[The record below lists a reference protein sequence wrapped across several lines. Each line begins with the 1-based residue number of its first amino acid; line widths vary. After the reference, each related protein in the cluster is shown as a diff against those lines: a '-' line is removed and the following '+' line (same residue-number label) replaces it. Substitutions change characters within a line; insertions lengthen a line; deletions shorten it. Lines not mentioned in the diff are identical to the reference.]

1 MKPKTKLQ
9 KRVVELS
16 TKLKP
21 ITHKQQAWA
30 YENCLDLYAIRSR
43 ITLTCLEC
51 GHSWKDKHVL
61 ETSIIGCQCPR
72 CEMDLKMWQNYRP
85 NCRDSAYFGIITTK
99 AEFQVVRMFWV
110 QKTMKKGER
119 SVYGITEVM
128 QHWIN
133 EAGEITTMAKN
144 IQGFS
149 QYFDQWIF
157 QSELEIRPK
166 QFKDSPRFNIVPYK
180 IYPSKRI
187 LPLFKRNG
195 FRGDFHDLAPHQ
207 LLSLIVTDSYAETLL
222 KAGQISLLKYY
233 FGHGIQSIRSAWNSI
248 RICMR
253 NSYIVKD
260 AGIWLDHIDLLR
272 FFGKDLHS
280 PKYVCPADLGGD
292 HVRLSRKKH
301 EIERKRRQIEHLAK
315 VEAEQK
321 DFEERIGKFLDLVF
335 EDREIIV
342 EPLKS
347 VEEFVKE
354 GEELRHC
361 VFSNAYYKKPD
372 SLILSAKIDKRPVE
386 TIEVSLSML
395 KIVQARGR
403 GNAPSEYHDRIV
415 KTVNQYMPIIA
426 ERV

>member
-21 ITHKQQAWA
+21 ITQKQENWA
-30 YENCLDLYAIRSR
+30 YENCLDLYAVRHR
-43 ITLTCLEC
+43 NTLYCLEC
-51 GHSWKDKHVL
+51 GHSWKYKHVL
-61 ETSIIGCQCPR
+61 ETSIVGCQCPR
-72 CEMDLKMWQNYRP
+72 CDNELKMWQNYRP
-85 NCRDSAYFGIITTK
+85 NCRDSAYFSIITTK

-119 SVYGITEVM
+119 PVYRNWEVM
-128 QHWIN
+128 NHWIDEN
-133 EAGEITTMAKN
+133 GEITSMS
-144 IQGFS
+144 IRVQGLS
-149 QYFDQWIF
+149 HYFDQWIF
-157 QSELEIRPK
+157 ASELEIKPK
-166 QFKDSPRFNIVPYK
+166 FNEYQRFHIVPYK

-187 LPLFKRNG
+187 LPIFKRNG
-195 FRGDFHDLAPHQ
+195 FRGYFYDIAPHQ

-222 KAGQISLLKYY
+222 KAGQISLFKSYS
-233 FGHGIQSIRSAWNSI
+233 GHRPEAIRSAWNSV

-253 NSYIVKD
+253 HKYIVKD

-403 GNAPSEYHDRIV
+403 GNAPSVYHDRIV

>member
-21 ITHKQQAWA
+21 ITQKQENWA
-30 YENCLDLYAIRSR
+30 YENCLDLYAVRHR
-43 ITLTCLEC
+43 NTLYCLEC
-51 GHSWKDKHVL
+51 GHSWKYKHVL

-72 CEMDLKMWQNYRP
+72 CEKDLKMWQNYRP
-85 NCRDSAYFGIITTK
+85 NCRDSAYFSIITTK

-119 SVYGITEVM
+119 PVYRNWEVM
-128 QHWIN
+128 NHWIDEN
-133 EAGEITTMAKN
+133 GEITSMSMRV
-144 IQGFS
+144 QGLS
-149 QYFDQWIF
+149 HYFDQWIF
-157 QSELEIRPK
+157 ASELEIKPK
-166 QFKDSPRFNIVPYK
+166 FNEYQRFHIVPYK

-187 LPLFKRNG
+187 LPVFRRNG
-195 FRGDFHDLAPHQ
+195 FRGDFYDIAPHQ

-222 KAGQISLLKYY
+222 KAGQISLFKSYS
-233 FGHGIQSIRSAWNSI
+233 GHRPEAIRSAWNSI

-253 NSYIVKD
+253 HKYNVKD

-335 EDREIIV
+335 EDCEIIV

-403 GNAPSEYHDRIV
+403 GNAPSVYHDRIV